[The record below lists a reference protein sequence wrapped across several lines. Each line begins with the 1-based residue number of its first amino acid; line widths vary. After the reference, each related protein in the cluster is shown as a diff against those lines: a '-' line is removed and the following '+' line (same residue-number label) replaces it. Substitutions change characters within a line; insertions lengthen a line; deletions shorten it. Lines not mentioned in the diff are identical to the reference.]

1 MKLTGIH
8 IKNFKAIYEMK
19 IDSIENALILVG
31 QNNTGKTT
39 ILEAIRAAF
48 GDYHISAED
57 FDGDCAN
64 IEMDLSLEFSIEDLK
79 WLHQNGIVSQYKRY
93 ETWLEDFCK
102 KAAIIFRERRRVRR
116 CTAVYLYRTPG
127 WLGALS
133 GWGAQN
139 NPVSHSVSEDLL
151 SGCGA

>member
-8 IKNFKAIYEMK
+8 IKNFKAIHEMK

-79 WLHQNGIVSQYKRY
+79 WLHQNGIVSQYK
-93 ETWLEDFCK
+93 DM
-102 KAAIIFRERRRVRR
+102 RRGLRI
-116 CTAVYLYRTPG
+116 
-127 WLGALS
+127 
-133 GWGAQN
+133 
-139 NPVSHSVSEDLL
+139 SVKS
-151 SGCGA
+151 CHHFP

>member
-8 IKNFKAIYEMK
+8 IKNFKAIHEMK

-64 IEMDLSLEFSIEDLK
+64 IEMDLSLEFSI
-79 WLHQNGIVSQYKRY
+79 
-93 ETWLEDFCK
+93 
-102 KAAIIFRERRRVRR
+102 RERRRVRR

-133 GWGAQN
+133 GWGAQK
-139 NPVSHSVSEDLL
+139 
-151 SGCGA
+151 

>member
-8 IKNFKAIYEMK
+8 IKNFKAIHEMK

-79 WLHQNGIVSQYKRY
+79 WLHQNGIVSQYKS
-93 ETWLEDFCK
+93 F
-102 KAAIIFRERRRVRR
+102 
-116 CTAVYLYRTPG
+116 AVSNASSSAGVFFSIRPIHEKQCPHFF
-127 WLGALS
+127 A
-133 GWGAQN
+133 
-139 NPVSHSVSEDLL
+139 
-151 SGCGA
+151 

>member
-8 IKNFKAIYEMK
+8 IKNFKAIHEMK

-48 GDYHISAED
+48 GDYRISSED

-79 WLHQNGIVSQYKRY
+79 WLHQNGWSASIK
-93 ETWLEDFCK
+93 DM
-102 KAAIIFRERRRVRR
+102 RRGLRISAKSCRHF
-116 CTAVYLYRTPG
+116 L
-127 WLGALS
+127 
-133 GWGAQN
+133 
-139 NPVSHSVSEDLL
+139 
-151 SGCGA
+151 

>member
-8 IKNFKAIYEMK
+8 IKNFKAIHEMK

-39 ILEAIRAAF
+39 ILEAIRASF

-79 WLHQNGIVSQYKRY
+79 WLQHHLLHCLSLCLRLFPVLQKNCSRHSLQDQAS
-93 ETWLEDFCK
+93 L
-102 KAAIIFRERRRVRR
+102 FR
-116 CTAVYLYRTPG
+116 P
-127 WLGALS
+127 S
-133 GWGAQN
+133 K
-139 NPVSHSVSEDLL
+139 
-151 SGCGA
+151 

>member
-8 IKNFKAIYEMK
+8 IKNFKAIHEMK

-102 KAAIIFRERRRVRR
+102 KLPSFSVNE
-116 CTAVYLYRTPG
+116 G
-127 WLGALS
+127 ES
-133 GWGAQN
+133 GG
-139 NPVSHSVSEDLL
+139 VL
-151 SGCGA
+151 